1 MVRLL
6 QIPTMS
12 LANFAQYSP
21 FRLELWVGNVCK
33 YGVTKLPDG
42 SPALST
48 DYPGLSGKEFP
59 DLLLNKG
66 ISVKRGRLEFTA
78 KSQKVVIDFLAHHED
93 ISRLKYVPAP

>member
-1 MVRLL
+1 
-6 QIPTMS
+6 MS